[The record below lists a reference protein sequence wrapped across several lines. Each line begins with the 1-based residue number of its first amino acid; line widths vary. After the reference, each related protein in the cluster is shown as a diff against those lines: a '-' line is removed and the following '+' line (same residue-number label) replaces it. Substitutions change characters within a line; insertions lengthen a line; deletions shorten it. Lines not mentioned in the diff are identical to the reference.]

1 MDCIRHGSVD
11 RPVAAFISAFLTM
24 LDQWLFHHARIAAGI
39 TAIVALF
46 AAIAPPIAM
55 STQLVLLAG
64 LVALLGLPHG
74 AVDHWQ
80 GRALVQPHLGRAW
93 WLVFG
98 AGYAATALIVI
109 VAWMASPP
117 LLLVG
122 FLILAAA
129 HFGSEDVAARPAIH
143 RANAPLRIIDAGVRG
158 SLPVLLP
165 IAFHPGETA
174 ALFAALLPYTDSA
187 QVEQALTPIAHASP
201 VYIGA
206 LGALTATALM
216 RGDRVVG
223 AEIIALG
230 AVFATLPPLLAFAVY
245 FCLWHSPRHSLFVI
259 ADGEDQILSRGI
271 VRFAAAAIPLTML
284 TIAAG
289 ALAWFG
295 LRDLFTDAEAT
306 LQVVFIGLA
315 ALTVPHVILP
325 LLSRRLSPRYS
336 GKVQ

>member
-1 MDCIRHGSVD
+1 
-11 RPVAAFISAFLTM
+11 M

-39 TAIVALF
+39 TATVALF
-46 AAIAPPIAM
+46 AAVAPPIAM
-55 STQLVLLAG
+55 PTQLVLLAG
-64 LVALLGLPHG
+64 LVAGLGLPHG

-98 AGYAATALIVI
+98 AGYSATAFIVI
-109 VAWMASPP
+109 LAWMASPP
-117 LLLVG
+117 LLLAG

-129 HFGSEDVAARPAIH
+129 HFGSEDVAARPAMH
-143 RANAPLRIIDAGVRG
+143 RASTPLGILDGGLRG

-174 ALFAALLPYTDSA
+174 ALFAALLPETDSV
-187 QVEQALTPIAHASP
+187 QVEQALAPLALAGP
-201 VYIGA
+201 LYIGA
-206 LGALTATALM
+206 LGALAATALT
-216 RGDRVVG
+216 RGDRLVG

-230 AVFATLPPLLAFAVY
+230 AVFAALPPLLAFVIY

-259 ADGEDQILSRGI
+259 AGSEDQTLTRGL
-271 VRFAAAAIPLTML
+271 VRFAAAAIPLTAL

-289 ALAWFG
+289 VLAWFG

-325 LLSRRLSPRYS
+325 LLIRMLRPRHSP
-336 GKVQ
+336 KTE